1 MRDKY
6 NSCCGL
12 CEFLVQN
19 VNLIFELF
27 VFEFLF
33 WVYVNFNTLKL

>member
-1 MRDKY
+1 MQEKY
-6 NSCCGL
+6 NLCGGF

-33 WVYVNFNTLKL
+33 CIYVNFNTLKL